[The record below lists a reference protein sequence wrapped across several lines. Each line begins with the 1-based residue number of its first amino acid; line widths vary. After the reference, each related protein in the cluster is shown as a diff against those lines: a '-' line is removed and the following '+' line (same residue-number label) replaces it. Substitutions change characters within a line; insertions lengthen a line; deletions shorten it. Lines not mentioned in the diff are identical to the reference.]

1 MTFTSRVGAIAATAA
16 TAAILAASLVM
27 LPAHA
32 QEKIIIGQSAP
43 LTGPAADIGRDIRDG
58 ALAVFSRVNASGGI
72 GGRQI
77 ELVTLDDNNDRKR
90 AGANAKVLIEERNA
104 IVLFGFASATLSLD
118 AIPQAEAKGMAHFAP
133 FTGSLAIRD
142 KKSVFTIRASYQ
154 DEIEKIIAYWA
165 TQGTGRMAVL
175 HYDDE
180 VGRQNFK
187 TVADLL
193 RAKGQPPLQLS
204 VKRNVKVDAA
214 TFDPLFQQAP
224 QVLVATTQFGPVLD
238 ALAAMQAKGKPI
250 PISALSFV
258 NPDELA
264 SAPGGAARGTTVTQV
279 VPSPRNNNVQIVR
292 DCGDLLKAAN
302 LGTLNYTN
310 LEACIAAKILVEA
323 LKKSGKQPNRQ
334 SLFAALEGLGRL
346 DVGGFVVTFSKDS
359 HHGSKWTDLSILS
372 RGGTFRH

>member
-1 MTFTSRVGAIAATAA
+1 MKHLSAVAAFAVA
-16 TAAILAASLVM
+16 WLAM

-43 LTGPAADIGRDIRDG
+43 LSGPSGDIGRDIRDG
-58 ALAVFSRVNASGGI
+58 AQAVFTKVNASGGV

-77 ELVTLDDNNDRKR
+77 ELVTIDDANDRKR

-165 TQGTGRMAVL
+165 TQGASRMAVL

-180 VGRQNFK
+180 VGKQNFK

-193 RAKGQPPLQLS
+193 TTKGQPPLQVS

-214 TFDPLFQQAP
+214 VFEAMFQFAP

-238 ALAAMQAKGKPI
+238 VLAAMQAKGKSF

-279 VPSPRNNNVQIVR
+279 VPSPRNNNIAVVR
-292 DCGDLLKAAN
+292 ECGDLLKAAN
-302 LGTLNYTN
+302 LGVLNYTN
-310 LEACIAAKILVEA
+310 LEGCIAAKILVEA
-323 LKKSGKQPNRQ
+323 LKKAGKAPTRQ
-334 SLFAALEGLGRL
+334 TLFAALEGLGRH
-346 DVGGFVVTFSKDS
+346 DVGGFAVTFSKTS

>member
-1 MTFTSRVGAIAATAA
+1 MKRLSAVAAVAVA
-16 TAAILAASLVM
+16 WLAMV
-27 LPAHA
+27 PAHA
-32 QEKIIIGQSAP
+32 QEKIVIGQSGP
-43 LTGPAADIGRDIRDG
+43 LSGPAGDIGRDIRDG
-58 ALAVFSRVNASGGI
+58 AQAVFNRVNATGGI

-77 ELVTLDDNNDRKR
+77 ELVTLDDANDRKR

-104 IVLFGFASATLSLD
+104 IVLFGFGSATLSLD

-142 KKSVFTIRASYQ
+142 KKPVFTIRASYQ

-165 TQGTGRMAVL
+165 TQGAGRMAVL

-180 VGRQNFK
+180 VGKQNFK
-187 TVADLL
+187 TAADLL
-193 RAKGQPPLQLS
+193 SAKGQQPLQLS
-204 VKRNVKVDAA
+204 VKRNVKLDAA
-214 TFDPLFQQAP
+214 VFEPILQASP
-224 QVLVATTQFGPVLD
+224 QVLIATTQFGPVLD
-238 ALAAMQAKGKPI
+238 ALSAMQAKGKLI

-279 VPSPRNNNVQIVR
+279 VPSPRSSNVQVVR
-292 DCGDLLKAAN
+292 ECGELLKAAN
-302 LGTLNYTN
+302 LGTLNYTS
-310 LEACIAAKILVEA
+310 LESCIAAKVLVEA
-323 LKKSGKQPNRQ
+323 LKKSGKTPTRQ
-334 SLFAALEGLGRL
+334 SLFAALEGLGRVDL
-346 DVGGFVVTFSKDS
+346 GGFVVNFSKDS